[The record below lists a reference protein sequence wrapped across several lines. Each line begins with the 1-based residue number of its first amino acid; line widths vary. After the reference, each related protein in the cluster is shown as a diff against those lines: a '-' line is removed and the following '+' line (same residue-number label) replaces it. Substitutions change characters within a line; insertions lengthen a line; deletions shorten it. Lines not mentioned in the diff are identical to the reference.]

1 MPKKVKCR
9 YCISL
14 FRVIAP
20 KLKITTTILT
30 AFMMASCVSSPN
42 QQMRNNAAKTSK
54 EYVRAINSCN
64 AKNNQLVSNQFV
76 LNKII
81 SNEKNRYELNSS
93 NEKLTDEM
101 KTKFASY
108 LDGITSCR
116 KEVRSKFLD
125 MPYQFREVVINY
137 EDTIDAQYIDLLSN
151 KITIGEFNINRE
163 KILKNSNTA
172 IQQVQKEFDNMVQT
186 ERQASTNKNS
196 SSPASNAVA
205 IGAVCAFTSNPAL
218 CTSTAINSTS
228 DTNNE
233 RLNEI
238 ERKIQRQKYDK
249 IIEDGR
255 LRDIESRLIEQ
266 NNKKRTDDII
276 NYKTKPLN

>member
-1 MPKKVKCR
+1 M
-9 YCISL
+9 
-14 FRVIAP
+14 
-20 KLKITTTILT
+20 KITTIILT
-30 AFMMASCVSSPN
+30 ALMMASCASSPN

-54 EYVRAINSCN
+54 EYVRAMNSCN
-64 AKNNQLVSNQFV
+64 AKNNELASNQFV
-76 LNKII
+76 LNNIV
-81 SNEKNRYELNSS
+81 STEKNRYELNSS
-93 NEKLTDEM
+93 NQKLTDEM
-101 KTKFASY
+101 KIKFVSY

-137 EDTIDAQYIDLLSN
+137 EDTIDTQYVNLLSN

-163 KILKNSNTA
+163 KILRNSNTA
-172 IQQVQKEFDNMVQT
+172 IQQVQKEFDNMVQKDT
-186 ERQASTNKNS
+186 QATATKNTPS
-196 SSPASNAVA
+196 NTSNAIA
-205 IGAVCAFTSNPAL
+205 IGAVCAFTNNPAL
-218 CTSTAINSTS
+218 CASSAINSTS

-255 LRDIESRLIEQ
+255 LRDVESKLIQQE
-266 NNKKRTDDII
+266 NKKRTDDII
-276 NYKTKPLN
+276 NYKTKSLN